1 MDHKNPVS
9 DTGDGVLYFG
19 YPDEIRNLHW
29 LQILARNHRFQ
40 DK

>member
-9 DTGDGVLYFG
+9 GIGDGVLYFG

-29 LQILARNHRFQ
+29 LQILASYF
-40 DK
+40 